1 MSWIK
6 RVLGRGPAP
15 DADADLCCSF
25 CGLHRRH
32 VRKLVAGPRVFI
44 CDVCIDLCD
53 QILDD
58 EADKAG
64 EVSRHADAL
73 LAALIAL
80 GPRAAYARARPLLR
94 AAIELGRRHRPFL
107 RRLMEVAVALDDLDS
122 AVAALRA
129 IAPADRAP
137 VDAIDLGGLLVDLGR
152 PDEALA
158 ALASVEPPAAPDVLA
173 ILHALH
179 EIEARLGRGDLDP
192 AARAALRGRVTDLGP
207 AVAALAD
214 GPLADGVRAR
224 RLSAMTL
231 AALAAGSLDA
241 AEQAARAHLVARRG
255 SPVGHDHLARALDAR
270 GDDAGAAIVR
280 AAGLA
285 LTHPEGAFAARLQP
299 SAAARPFR

>member
-15 DADADLCCSF
+15 DADADLSCSF

-58 EADKAG
+58 EATKAG
-64 EVSRHADAL
+64 EVSRHAEAL
-73 LAALIAL
+73 HSALIAL
-80 GPRAAYARARPLLR
+80 GPRAPYARVRPMLR

-107 RRLMEVAVALDDLDS
+107 RRSMELAVALDDLDS

-129 IAPADRAP
+129 IAPADREP
-137 VDAIDLGGLLVDLGR
+137 VDAIDLGGLLVDLGH

-158 ALASVEPPAAPDVLA
+158 ALATIEPPAPPDVLA

-179 EIEARLGRGDLDP
+179 AIEARLARGDLDP
-192 AARAALRGRVTDLGP
+192 AALAALRGQVTDLGP
-207 AVAALAD
+207 AAEALAD
-214 GPLADGVRAR
+214 GALADGVRAR

-241 AEQAARAHLVARRG
+241 AEQAARAHLAARRG
-255 SPVGHDHLARALDAR
+255 SPVAHDRLARALDAR
-270 GDDAGAAIVR
+270 GDHAGAATVR
-280 AAGLA
+280 ATGLA
-285 LTHPEGAFAARLQP
+285 LTHPEGVFAARLQP